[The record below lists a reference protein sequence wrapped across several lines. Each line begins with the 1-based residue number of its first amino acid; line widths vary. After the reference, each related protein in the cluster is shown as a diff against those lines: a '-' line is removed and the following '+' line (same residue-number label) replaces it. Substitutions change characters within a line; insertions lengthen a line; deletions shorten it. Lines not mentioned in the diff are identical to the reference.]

1 MKKIILTLI
10 FFSLLGIGII
20 ISVLSTTG
28 YETSKFNSLITNKIM
43 DNNKNIKADIK
54 KIKFKFDLSN
64 ISLFLE
70 TINPEVSYKNLEIP
84 IKSIKVYLDFVSLIQ
99 SKIKISKMEISSN
112 NLGFKPASTSAFL
125 SLKKSCDF

>member
-99 SKIKISKMEISSN
+99 SKIKI
-112 NLGFKPASTSAFL
+112 
-125 SLKKSCDF
+125 